1 MTVNHAGVLSKDYFI
16 AYLKLI
22 MNARVCS
29 LEMAKDITLEL
40 FFHSNLKEYGEETSK
55 RFLEAYNELM
65 TVMDH

>member
-1 MTVNHAGVLSKDYFI
+1 MTVNHAGALSKDYFI

-40 FFHSNLKEYGEETSK
+40 FFHKNLMEYGEETSK
-55 RFLEAYNELM
+55 RFLEAFHQLANN
-65 TVMDH
+65 